1 MKPLTIAWM
10 ASALWAAF
18 CLYQAVQMFQTGWNH
33 EADILEWGEKLKSY
47 LAGVGTLTIG
57 GIPLYVTSLWQR
69 FHRSRERARLLKE
82 KHRIEVRLQKLDEA
96 EAHSRT
102 ASPERAGEQGE

>member
-1 MKPLTIAWM
+1 MKPLKFAWIA
-10 ASALWAAF
+10 SSLWAAF

-33 EADILEWGEKLKSY
+33 EADILEWGEKLKHY

-57 GIPLYVTSLWQR
+57 SLPLYVTSLWHR

-82 KHRIEVRLQKLDEA
+82 KHKTELRLQKLDESKAHTKASSA
-96 EAHSRT
+96 EPTETS
-102 ASPERAGEQGE
+102 S